1 MCLVSDRIVSPTPL
15 SFGDV
20 GRGLYKEEENGFRR
34 VYSEVMRELLEQFDA
49 MNDRRGEG
57 AEKRSSATFRK
68 DTVFL
73 FDWDDTV
80 MPTTFLGEEESR
92 RGYLTLSSY
101 ARFKFLELDRLVV
114 AVLKKASAFGKV
126 VIVTNAADG
135 WVQMSAARYMPMVN
149 AMLSEGNI
157 KVISARSSYFEKFPK
172 APLEWKVHAFHDEL
186 CCIKPVVDGDL
197 NLIVLG
203 DSLSDQYAAHTVVSR
218 LQETLDMPTIL
229 KFVKLIDRPSL
240 EQLQKQMSL
249 VLLNI
254 DRLVSYKSAF
264 DICVAT

>member
-1 MCLVSDRIVSPTPL
+1 MCLVADRIVAPVSLP
-15 SFGDV
+15 FEDV
-20 GRGLYKEEENGFRR
+20 GRSLYKGEEDGFRR
-34 VYSEVMRELLEQFDA
+34 VYNGVMQELLEHFDS
-49 MNDRRGEG
+49 MSGQRQEDGEP
-57 AEKRSSATFRK
+57 KTPATFCK

-80 MPTTFLGEEESR
+80 MPTTFLGEEETR

-114 AVLKKASAFGKV
+114 AVLRKASTFGKV

-149 AMLSEGNI
+149 AMLNEGNI
-157 KVISARSSYFEKFPK
+157 KIISARSNYFEQFPE
-172 APLEWKVHAFHDEL
+172 APLEWKVHAFQDEL
-186 CCIKPVVDGDL
+186 SYMKSAVDGRL

-218 LQETLDMPTIL
+218 LEETLEMQAVL

-240 EQLQKQMSL
+240 EQVQKQMSL